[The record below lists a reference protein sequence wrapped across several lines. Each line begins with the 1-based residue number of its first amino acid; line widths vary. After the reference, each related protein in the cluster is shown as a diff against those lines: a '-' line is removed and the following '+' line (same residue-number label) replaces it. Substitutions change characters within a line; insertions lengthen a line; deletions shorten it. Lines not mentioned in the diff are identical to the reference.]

1 MVPRSRCINRFWS
14 SGKCKAFSF
23 IHSTKTGAAH
33 RRGRSQTGCI
43 PACASQWAELGG
55 PERFN
60 EFGRIFDEESKV
72 ELHDGIDGR
81 DTYMQAA
88 SRTKELK
95 MLEKQKRLVEELKA
109 ARSMPSLDE
118 RIIKDTAPS
127 NRKWTS

>member
-1 MVPRSRCINRFWS
+1 
-14 SGKCKAFSF
+14 
-23 IHSTKTGAAH
+23 
-33 RRGRSQTGCI
+33 
-43 PACASQWAELGG
+43 
-55 PERFN
+55 
-60 EFGRIFDEESKV
+60 
-72 ELHDGIDGR
+72 
-81 DTYMQAA
+81 MQAA